1 MKYSTIN
8 VRVKSIQQLFDLR
21 DPSPFNERDLDP
33 GFVQFIRSSAEDLP
47 TSLPLQIKV
56 TIEDESGDSL
66 PPQSVHKAIQTYFAQ
81 EALQK
86 RRELKRHARKAP
98 IYLLIGAAV
107 LLFSI
112 TLARNLEA
120 KESNTA
126 LSILKEGLVIFGWVS
141 LWKPMEF
148 LLFDWNPIY
157 DSMKLNRRLERAEV
171 VIGPG
176 LTQ

>member
-1 MKYSTIN
+1 MKYAIIS
-8 VRVKSIQQLFDLR
+8 VRVKSIHQLFDLR
-21 DPSPFNERDLDP
+21 DPSPFNERDLDL

-47 TSLPLQIKV
+47 TSLPLQIQIS
-56 TIEDESGDSL
+56 IEDQSGEVL
-66 PPQSVHKAIQTYFAQ
+66 PPKSVAKAIQTYFAL

-112 TLARNLEA
+112 TLARTLESR
-120 KESNTA
+120 ESNTA

-157 DSMKLNRRLERAEV
+157 DSMKLNRRLEAADIQ
-171 VIGPG
+171 IGPN